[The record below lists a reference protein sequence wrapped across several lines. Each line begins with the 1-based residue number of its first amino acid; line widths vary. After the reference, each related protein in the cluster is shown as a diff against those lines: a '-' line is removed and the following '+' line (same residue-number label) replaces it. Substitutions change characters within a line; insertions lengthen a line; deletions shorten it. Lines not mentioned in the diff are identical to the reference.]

1 MSAALGQATTLINNQ
16 QSLATPRNIPWFVTI
31 AALVTALFFGNELY
45 LRHESS
51 EGQVLANDYTV
62 YSFASHLLWQGE
74 VATIFDPQKFIAAH
88 EAALQT
94 QVGFSPFPYP
104 PSGLWVVAPLEFL
117 PGYLGPLLW
126 LGAPFAA
133 LAWLA
138 ARRAARPWH
147 AAAALLLAPA
157 ALDNIATGQNGF
169 LSGALLCGGLL
180 LLKSRPILAG
190 VLIGLLSFKPQFGIL
205 LPFILVAGV
214 HYRTFATA
222 SAVTLGLILL
232 SLVLLGLEPW
242 RVYFETAMPSHRGFL
257 ENGGGFAVLT
267 MPSVFNAG
275 RLLGLPTTINYILQ
289 GAAALATVVACT
301 WLFSRRSI
309 ELKLKVPVAMVGVF
323 LVTPYC
329 SSYDL
334 VIVAVAQ
341 ILALGREA
349 ALPPGQYQ
357 LHAAGWVLPVVMITL
372 SLFHVPIGP
381 LVLAGLFW
389 ISMRRATAGVGAA
402 ARQP

>member
-1 MSAALGQATTLINNQ
+1 MGGSALIGNRTVPA
-16 QSLATPRNIPWFVTI
+16 STGAVRWFIAV
-31 AALVTALFFGNELY
+31 AALVTILFFGNELY
-45 LRHESS
+45 LRYESS
-51 EGQVLANDYTV
+51 QGQVLANDYTI
-62 YSFASHLLWQGE
+62 YSFASHLLWQGDL
-74 VATIFDPQKFIAAH
+74 VTIFDPQKFFAAH
-88 EAALQT
+88 EAALRT
-94 QVGFSPFPYP
+94 PVGFTPFPYP
-104 PSGLWVVAPLEFL
+104 PTGLLVIAPLEFL
-117 PGYLGPLLW
+117 PGFLGPLIW
-126 LGAPFAA
+126 LGVPFVA
-133 LAWLA
+133 LAWLV
-138 ARRAARPWH
+138 ARQAERPWH
-147 AAAALLLAPA
+147 TTVALLLAPA

-169 LSGALLCGGLL
+169 LSGVLLCGGLL

-205 LPFILVAGV
+205 LPFILLAGGQ
-214 HYRTFATA
+214 YRTFATA
-222 SAVTLGLILL
+222 LAVTLGLILL
-232 SLVLLGLEPW
+232 SLVLFGLEPW

-289 GAAALATVVACT
+289 GIAALATVAACT
-301 WLFSRRSI
+301 RLFSRRSI
-309 ELKLKVPVAMVGVF
+309 DLELKVPVALVGVF

-341 ILALGREA
+341 ILVLGREA
-349 ALPPGQYQ
+349 PLSPGQYQ
-357 LHAAGWVLPVVMITL
+357 LHAAAWMLPLLMITL

-389 ISMRRATAGVGAA
+389 ILMRRATAGVGAA
-402 ARQP
+402 AQQP